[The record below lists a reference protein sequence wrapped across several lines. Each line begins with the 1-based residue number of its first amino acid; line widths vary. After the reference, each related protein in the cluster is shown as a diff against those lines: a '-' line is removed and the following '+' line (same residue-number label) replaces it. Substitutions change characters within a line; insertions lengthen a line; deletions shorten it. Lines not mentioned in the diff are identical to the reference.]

1 MRCGTIQ
8 QTDPNDWSDRNSL
21 DMNRP
26 ERRDRPS
33 HRKALIE
40 VIMIKTIRTGIWKP
54 SFIFNLSHL
63 PICANSIQFNSTHF
77 HELLVNSETFKL
89 SLNLSPTH
97 LRAQSACYELKGDLS
112 PLILNEIFHDS
123 LKISK
128 FTRICM
134 ENHSSVTWWQKL
146 FFLIQIL
153 LIFDDRCNRCFWD
166 TRLKMYRLPN
176 FNLLL
181 QLMVTKFFK
190 SELFSC
196 LSKVD
201 HVIT

>member
-1 MRCGTIQ
+1 MRNYPT
-8 QTDPNDWSDRNSL
+8 DWSKRLKRSQFARYESSGTSGSSKSSKSIDWGHH
-21 DMNRP
+21 DQDDPDGYM
-26 ERRDRPS
+26 
-33 HRKALIE
+33 
-40 VIMIKTIRTGIWKP
+40 KTELYLQ
-54 SFIFNLSHL
+54 SFAFTNL
-63 PICANSIQFNSTHF
+63 CQFNSIQFNSTHF

-97 LRAQSACYELKGDLS
+97 LKAQSACYELKGNLS
-112 PLILNEIFHDS
+112 PLILNEIFHHS

-128 FTRICM
+128 FTRICE
-134 ENHSSVTWWQKL
+134 ENHSKVV
-146 FFLIQIL
+146 FLIQIL